1 MSAAWATVIAAT
13 VTGSFGVIVALI
25 HKFRK
30 ENRADHG
37 QVMSVLGTITS
48 ILHVHSRQLESVDE
62 KVATLRDDLN
72 THSH

>member
-13 VTGSFGVIVALI
+13 VTGFFGVIVALI

-37 QVMSVLGTITS
+37 QVMSVLGS
-48 ILHVHSRQLESVDE
+48 ILHSINRHGERLEQVDN
-62 KVATLRDDLN
+62 KLN
-72 THSH
+72 QHIESPHR

>member
-25 HKFRK
+25 HRFRK

-37 QVMSVLGTITS
+37 QVMSVLGS
-48 ILHVHSRQLESVDE
+48 ILHSINRHDQRLEQVDSKLDRHIE
-62 KVATLRDDLN
+62 
-72 THSH
+72 SHH